1 MKKLFGFLFSMMTI
15 VSFAQNGNYEK
26 SMEQNIQLLDAS
38 KTAEDFTDV
47 AAAFERI
54 GDAEKTQWLPY
65 YYAAF
70 SRILMAYNAPADE
83 KDAICNKIDMLIDK
97 AAALDNN
104 SEIYCLKQ
112 MVATNRMMV
121 DPMSRWQ
128 QYGTAAGQALETAKK
143 LDANNPRIYYLEGQ
157 TLFNTPAAFG
167 GGKDKAKP
175 LFEKA
180 ANLYS
185 TIKPATALHPKW
197 GAQQNAA
204 MLEKCKS

>member
-1 MKKLFGFLFSMMTI
+1 MKKLCIALFSLITLT
-15 VSFAQNGNYEK
+15 VAAQNTNYEK
-26 SMEQNIQLLDAS
+26 AMQQNLQLLGTS
-38 KTAEDFTDV
+38 KTAEDYTDV

-54 GDAEKTQWLPY
+54 ADAEKTQWLPY

-70 SRILMAYNAPADE
+70 SKVMMAYNAPADE
-83 KDAICNKIDMLIDK
+83 KDAICNAIDILIDK

-128 QYGTAAGQALETAKK
+128 TYGSAAGQALETAKK
-143 LDANNPRIYYLEGQ
+143 MDPNNPRVYYLEGQ

-180 ANLYS
+180 AALYEQA
-185 TIKPATALHPKW
+185 KPATAMHPTW
-197 GAQQNAA
+197 GKQQNNA
-204 MLEKCKS
+204 MLEKCK